1 MHHWW
6 GLEPDSKQQKRCY
19 WLIQLTA
26 HPFLKIRTRPRSS
39 TRSLW
44 SLTACSD
51 TFFYRVLGI
60 YGHILASMLAMP
72 PPRIQKVL
80 SSVPGIDFFCSLQ
93 FSVESN
99 NLPIR
104 FSLQKHTHGAL
115 SNSLWCKWIWDVSSS
130 ILLAKWLITLEQSK
144 EHGAKGW
151 LFRLG
156 INHGCVLGVT

>member
-1 MHHWW
+1 MRTGAWQRATKKV
-6 GLEPDSKQQKRCY
+6 LLTDSADC
-19 WLIQLTA
+19 
-26 HPFLKIRTRPRSS
+26 SS
-39 TRSLW
+39 ISEDQDK
-44 SLTACSD
+44 A
-51 TFFYRVLGI
+51 TFFQSFIVELDCMQWHIFYWVLGI

-72 PPRIQKVL
+72 PPRPKSIKF
-80 SSVPGIDFFCSLQ
+80 SSWHWLFCSLQ

-151 LFRLG
+151 YLDWELIMGLFWA
-156 INHGCVLGVT
+156 